1 MKKLVALLLA
11 VMLVLSVSSVAFAEP
26 SHKNDVLSPVG
37 IFAVDEEGRCNA
49 EFFAS
54 NPQVTF
60 MCVICDFYSLT
71 ADELDILAKAQKAL
85 PVSVSESKPCQ
96 NFFYARL
103 IADTAEVSV
112 NLCAADDCF
121 AKIFVDGKWK
131 NVPVTAKGNHIF
143 TLTLNE
149 SGPVVLSYSVP
160 SPGHKCLI
168 PELKDNDN
176 EAELLCYIHDK
187 KDYTSDECTAFEKAQ
202 KPLADAV
209 PEGMNCYLCCYARVF
224 VDTAVVSFDL
234 PVANDC
240 AVKVYVDGAWEEV
253 PVVAN
258 GNHNFTMTLSDSAP
272 LAFFT
277 K

>member
-1 MKKLVALLLA
+1 MKKFIALLL
-11 VMLVLSVSSVAFAEP
+11 VFMMVIGVSSVAFADDASDSEHRCLLP
-26 SHKNDVLSPVG
+26 ALLDNDNEVELLCVVHDKDELS
-37 IFAVDEEGRCNA
+37 
-49 EFFAS
+49 S
-54 NPQVTF
+54 
-60 MCVICDFYSLT
+60 
-71 ADELDILAKAQKAL
+71 DELDVVKQAKKTL
-85 PVSVSESKPCQ
+85 PVSVSESNPCQ

-121 AKIFVDGKWK
+121 AKIFSDGKWK
-131 NVPVTAKGNHIF
+131 DLPVEAKGNHIF
-143 TLTLNE
+143 TITINE

-160 SPGHKCLI
+160 SPGLKCLI
-168 PELKDNDN
+168 PELQENDH

-187 KDYTSDECTAFEKAQ
+187 KDYTSDECTAFEQAQ
-202 KPLADAV
+202 KPLTEAV

-240 AVKVYVDGAWEEV
+240 AVKVFVDGAWEEV
-253 PVVAN
+253 PVAAN